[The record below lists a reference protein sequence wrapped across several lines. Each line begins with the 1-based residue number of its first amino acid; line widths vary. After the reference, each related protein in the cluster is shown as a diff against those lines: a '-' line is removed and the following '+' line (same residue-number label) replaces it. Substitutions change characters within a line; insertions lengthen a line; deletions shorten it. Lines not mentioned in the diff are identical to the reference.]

1 VKGPN
6 HELETVPDANFIKA
20 VVEPINGKSISVRI
34 YSIEGKASNGTIRLT
49 DIIGIEPN
57 VTEMKFQFINE
68 FEKEIIFALK
78 SKPENEFIVGLL
90 VKGNGS
96 VLNIS
101 AHKYQIITDCK
112 IAADGDP
119 KIQSEQSVSIHSAP
133 QPLSIQIFLY

>member
-1 VKGPN
+1 MNDFIVVKGPN

-68 FEKEIIFALK
+68 FEKETIFALK

-90 VKGNGS
+90 VKGSVGS
-96 VLNIS
+96 VN
-101 AHKYQIITDCK
+101 
-112 IAADGDP
+112 
-119 KIQSEQSVSIHSAP
+119 
-133 QPLSIQIFLY
+133 